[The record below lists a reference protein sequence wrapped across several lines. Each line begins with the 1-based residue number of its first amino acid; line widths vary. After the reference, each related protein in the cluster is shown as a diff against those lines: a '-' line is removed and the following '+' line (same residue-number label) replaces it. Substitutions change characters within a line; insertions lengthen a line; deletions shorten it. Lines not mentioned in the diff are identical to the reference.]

1 MKRLLITLVA
11 VILVIAV
18 IVVISSPPLTNVVVT
33 SDDMTQ
39 ALETSNGIIQ
49 RQITIHSGD
58 SFTITLYSYLGDGM
72 RWSASVAN
80 TSVLKQDGPRELIY
94 DAPPIP
100 VIVFGPGK
108 EIWTFKALDTGI
120 TTITMTYSPIGAVG
134 KVSNKI
140 LELVVEV
147 DGG

>member
-1 MKRLLITLVA
+1 MKRLLVALSA
-11 VILVIAV
+11 VILVIAL
-18 IVVISSPPLTNVVVT
+18 IAVISSPPLTNVVVT
-33 SDDMTQ
+33 SEDMRR
-39 ALETSNGIIQ
+39 ALETNDGIIQ
-49 RQITIHSGD
+49 RQITVNGGD
-58 SFTITLYSYLGDGM
+58 SITITLYSYLGDGM

-108 EIWTFKALDTGI
+108 EIWTFKALDTGVV
-120 TTITMTYSPIGAVG
+120 TITMTYSAGPDGIQNV
-134 KVSNKI
+134 NT